1 MNRLEVVE
9 RDMTD
14 PIYDRQDKEGREA
27 LQAALVR
34 MSSLANDAGDAEQ
47 GGKFVE
53 LSAKLAEDCLTIAFC
68 GHFSAGKSTLIN
80 KLCGAA
86 LLPSSPI
93 PTSANVVTIRGGQP
107 SASVC
112 MRNRDGA
119 VVEERE
125 IDVGALQ
132 DFAVDGEG
140 VASIEVRYPVPLLGE
155 HMAIVDTPGV
165 DSTDGAHR
173 AATESALHLADAVIY
188 VTDYNHVLADVNFRF
203 LRTLA
208 EWGKPTYVVVNQI
221 DKHREAEVAFATFR
235 EGIETSLASWG
246 IEPAGL
252 LFLSLRE
259 PDHPLSEWESLVAVL
274 ERLKPLRGELMMRSA
289 ERSARYLA
297 ERFRESLHVFN
308 REERER
314 LLTQADVDEGAEA
327 LRELGAQRARL
338 EAETE
343 RGRAAGDARREALR
357 AELDRL
363 LANANL
369 TPAQTR
375 EKAAAVLESMQPG
388 FKIGWFA
395 NAAKTEAERVRRLE
409 LLADD
414 MGRQIV
420 AGLDAH
426 VRDLLRREA
435 REAGW
440 TGAAM
445 EDSLAAA
452 FVVEVTPDWLRS
464 RVKPGTGA
472 DGQATLHYAA
482 DLGADVRAAY
492 RRDALAWYAQ
502 VEELRAPER
511 EQEAQRLAGEL
522 AELRLR
528 EAAAVAAA
536 DLEREERAEMERL
549 LALLPER
556 TAAAETLPLPGPER
570 LAAATGDRADL
581 VGQQADGGQQNNFAR
596 ERVRPVQADV
606 VAGDGSEIGGSSDS
620 TGEANDATGSAR
632 EIGGVLNGG
641 RSADALTRGG
651 NETGRVNVASEADEP
666 SGDRR
671 QNDVAEAEFPLGAP
685 GRVVERL
692 EQAAELLG
700 SIPSLTGVADSLR
713 VRAKR
718 FRERKFTIALFGA
731 FSAGKSSFANAM
743 VGRAALPVSP
753 NPTTAT
759 INRIVAPTAEL
770 ADGTARITMKTADA
784 MLADIRHS
792 LQRLGLPATEVEAAG
807 DDAGALLAMAL
818 CLPAEEVHPR
828 GKPHLAFLRAASAGW
843 PMYGAKLGAAFAA
856 GVAEYRKYAADEQ
869 ASCFVAEIDLAV
881 DSPLTRSG
889 AVLVD
894 TPGADSINARHT
906 GVAFEYIKN
915 ADAVLFVTYYNHAF
929 TEADRRFL
937 NQLGSVKDVFELDKM
952 FFLINA
958 ADLASSDQ
966 ERDAVK
972 EHVAAQLL
980 KHGIRHPRL
989 LAVSSLNGLQARS
1002 AGDRS
1007 GWEAS
1012 GMAAFEAAFRTFAGT
1027 ELGEMAA
1034 AKARKELERA
1044 GKQLEGWLH
1053 AASADAA
1060 SREEE
1065 VRRRLAQ
1072 AQAWRERAAGSVPE
1086 AVLQPIQQEIAEQLY
1101 HSRQRVYYRYGEHF
1115 QTAFHPSVLQDDGRD
1130 LKKLLVACWDD
1141 LKRSVG
1147 EDMQQEM
1154 RAAGLRLES
1163 VLQRQV
1169 EAQLAEAAAEWAD
1182 EGFTTSSNAQAAIQ
1196 WPMNEPFAAGPQMEA
1211 RRLWQVFK
1219 SPRHFFENEGKK
1231 ALQEQAE
1238 PLLFQAL
1245 DAWLADLQAQWQLLV
1260 VEAYRRMLQEAY
1272 SRMANELAAFAQH
1285 LGESLQQPDLPD
1297 RIARLRS
1304 QWQWIQ
1310 GS

>member
-1 MNRLEVVE
+1 MNRLEVVD

-14 PIYDRQDKEGREA
+14 HLQDRQDKEDREA
-27 LQAALVR
+27 LQKALVR
-34 MSSLANDAGDAEQ
+34 MSSFASDAGDAEH
-47 GGKFVE
+47 GGKFND
-53 LSAKLAEDCLTIAFC
+53 LATKLAEDCLTVAFC

-93 PTSANVVTIRGGQP
+93 PTSANVVTIRGGLP
-107 SASVC
+107 SAHVC
-112 MRNRDGA
+112 MRDRDGF
-119 VVEERE
+119 VVEDRE
-125 IDVGALQ
+125 IAMDALQ
-132 DFAVDGEG
+132 GFAVDGEG
-140 VASIEVRYPVPLLGE
+140 VASIDVRYPVALLGE

-173 AATESALHLADAVIY
+173 AATESALHLADAVVY

-221 DKHREAEVAFATFR
+221 DKHREAEVAFGAFR
-235 EGIETSLASWG
+235 EGIEASFAAWG

-259 PDHPLSEWESLVAVL
+259 PDHPLSEWEELLSVL
-274 ERLKPLRGELMMRSA
+274 ERLKPLRGELMMRST

-297 ERFRESLHVFN
+297 ERFRESLHAGN

-314 LLTQADVDEGAEA
+314 LLTEADVDEGAEA
-327 LRELGAQRARL
+327 LRELAAQRARL
-338 EAETE
+338 EAEAE
-343 RGRAAGDARREALR
+343 SGRAADDDRKEEFR

-388 FKIGWFA
+388 FKVGWFA
-395 NAAKTEAERVRRLE
+395 NAAKTEAERERRLGQ
-409 LLADD
+409 LADD
-414 MGRQIV
+414 MDRQIV

-426 VRDLLRREA
+426 VRDLLRRET

-440 TGAAM
+440 TGVAM

-452 FVVEVTPDWLRS
+452 FAVHVTPEWLRS
-464 RVKPGTGA
+464 RVKPGTSA

-482 DLGADVRAAY
+482 DLSADVRAAY

-502 VEELRAPER
+502 IEALRGPER
-511 EQEAQRLAGEL
+511 EQEARRLAGEL
-522 AELRLR
+522 AELRKR
-528 EAAAVAAA
+528 EAAAAAAA
-536 DLEREERAEMERL
+536 DLEHKERVEMERL

-556 TAAAETLPLPGPER
+556 VAAAEVLQLPGPER
-570 LAAATGDRADL
+570 LASSAGDQADL
-581 VGQQADGGQQNNFAR
+581 DGHQADG
-596 ERVRPVQADV
+596 
-606 VAGDGSEIGGSSDS
+606 
-620 TGEANDATGSAR
+620 ATGVVR
-632 EIGGVLNGG
+632 EVDDGALNGDE
-641 RSADALTRGG
+641 SADALSRGE
-651 NETGRVNVASEADEP
+651 NATGRVNGGSMADMLSGGKRQNEIAEAD
-666 SGDRR
+666 
-671 QNDVAEAEFPLGAP
+671 FPLGAP

-700 SIPSLTGVADSLR
+700 SIPSLAGVADSLR
-713 VRAKR
+713 VRAAR

-770 ADGTARITMKTADA
+770 ADGTARITMKSAEA
-784 MLADIRHS
+784 MLEDIRHS
-792 LQRLGLPATEVEAAG
+792 LQRLGITAAEVEAAG
-807 DDAGALLAMAL
+807 DNAGALLAMAL
-818 CLPAEEVHPR
+818 RLPADEVHPR
-828 GKPHLAFLRAASAGW
+828 GKPHLAFLQAASAGW
-843 PMYGAKLGAAFAA
+843 PTYGAKLGAAFI
-856 GVAEYRKYAADEQ
+856 VEEAEYRRYAADEQ

-881 DSPLTRSG
+881 DSTLTRSG

-966 ERDAVK
+966 EREAVQ

-989 LAVSSLNGLQARS
+989 LAVSSLNGLQARIV
-1002 AGDRS
+1002 GDRG

-1012 GMAAFEAAFRTFAGT
+1012 GMAAFEAAFRAFAGT

-1072 AQAWRERAAGSVPE
+1072 AQTWRERAAGSVPE
-1086 AVLQPIQQEIAEQLY
+1086 AVLQPIQQELAEQLF

-1130 LKKLLVACWDD
+1130 LRKLLVACWDD

-1154 RAAGLRLES
+1154 RAAGLRLEAA
-1163 VLQRQV
+1163 LQRQV
-1169 EAQLAEAAAEWAD
+1169 EDQLAEAAAEWAD
-1182 EGFTTSSNAQAAIQ
+1182 EGFATSSNAQTAMQ

-1211 RRLWQVFK
+1211 RRLWQAFK

-1238 PLLFQAL
+1238 PLLFQSL
-1245 DAWLADLQAQWQLLV
+1245 DPWLADLQAQWQLLIA
-1260 VEAYRRMLQEAY
+1260 EAYRRLLQEAY
-1272 SRMANELAAFAQH
+1272 SRMAGELAAFAQH

-1297 RIARLRS
+1297 RIARIRS
-1304 QWQWIQ
+1304 KWQQIQ
-1310 GS
+1310 AD